1 MHELAKL
8 SKPQPTFLLG
18 QVEEPAP
25 PELDT
30 IPLPTEGQRPG
41 AFFAP
46 LWPPFLS
53 PLAKEAEPADERRAG
68 PTSAADALRA
78 AGKAVDADDLAFDD
92 EDDHVAVE
100 DAPRGPPRA
109 WAPGTYVWATRSKWH
124 ALDHLNMMMF
134 SLRAQAGWDAYRARM
149 RTEADARAQDA
160 LRNAVAQMRGRPLD
174 PDAAAQQETVYE
186 DATVPREDEFHPG
199 MSRRRKKSAGTGIPV
214 YPDVEWVLF
223 VPPPRPVR

>member
-8 SKPQPTFLLG
+8 SKPQSTSLFG
-18 QVEEPAP
+18 QAAEPVE
-25 PELDT
+25 PELDE

-92 EDDHVAVE
+92 DDADAHVQD

-160 LRNAVAQMRGRPLD
+160 LRSAVAQMRGRP
-174 PDAAAQQETVYE
+174 PQDAAPEETVYE

-214 YPDVEWVLF
+214 YPDVEWVL
-223 VPPPRPVR
+223 VSPPHGPVR